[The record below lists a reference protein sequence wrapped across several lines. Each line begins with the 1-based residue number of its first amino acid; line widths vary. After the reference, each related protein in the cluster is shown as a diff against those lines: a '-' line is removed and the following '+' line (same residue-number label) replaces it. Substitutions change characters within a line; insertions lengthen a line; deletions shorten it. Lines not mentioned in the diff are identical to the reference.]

1 MGLKESGLRGSLRNV
16 SVGIDAI
23 PDGALLYYR
32 FDDDSDTTIAIDDIG
47 DNDGSIDGATYDSD
61 SLAGSNAL
69 RFGGSDRVS
78 LPLQPLPSDGDFT
91 AIFGVNYDDED
102 DNQRLFS
109 NNDGQTG
116 RFDFQGVRE
125 GDPNPRLFSDQ
136 GPDFQSTVAIPTD
149 QYAIVA
155 LRRDGDDWDIIV
167 GTEGDV
173 SVGASTTN
181 SGTLDT
187 SVNADIGNNPSGD
200 GGGSRALI
208 DEVFIAESAL
218 SISDIEDYP
227 Y

>member
-1 MGLKESGLRGSLRNV
+1 MAPFGASRAGLM
-16 SVGIDAI
+16 SVAADDI

-47 DNDGSIDGATYDSD
+47 DNDGSIDGATYDNE
-61 SLAGSNAL
+61 SLAGDNAL
-69 RFGGSDRVS
+69 RFDGSDS
-78 LPLQPLPSDGDFT
+78 IDMPLQPLPSDGDFT
-91 AIFGVNYDDED
+91 AIFAVNYDDED
-102 DNQRLFS
+102 GDQSLIS
-109 NNDGQTG
+109 NSDGQTG
-116 RFDFQGVRE
+116 RFDFQGVRN

-136 GPDFQSTVAIPTD
+136 GPSFQSTVAIPTD

-173 SVGASTTN
+173 SVGASETN
-181 SGTLDT
+181 DGTLDD
-187 SVNADIGNNPSGD
+187 SVDAEIGNRPFDDDTGAR
-200 GGGSRALI
+200 GLI

-218 SISDIEDYP
+218 SISDIENYP